1 MWLENVQSQSK
12 NNQNQPKN
20 VENQANWPKNIQ
32 KVHNL
37 LQYSNLGQ
45 KMRDFRLNS
54 YCWSPNLM
62 GSSFLASH
70 TICTSVENIW
80 KCLQVFASYA
90 SACKW
95 IQNFRLKVLTRVF
108 KGLQVITGA
117 CKCKWLQVVASF
129 CKYLQVVANVCLQLF
144 AIVCNCLQMVE
155 SGCYC

>member
-1 MWLENVQSQSK
+1 M
-12 NNQNQPKN
+12 
-20 VENQANWPKNIQ
+20 
-32 KVHNL
+32 HNL
-37 LQYSNLGQ
+37 LQYSSLGQ
-45 KMRDFRLNS
+45 KTRDFNLNS

-80 KCLQVFASYA
+80 KCLQVLANYP

-95 IQNFRLKVLTRVF
+95 MQNFWLKVLTRVS

-129 CKYLQVVANVCLQLF
+129 CKYLQVFANVWKCLQLF
-144 AIVCNCLQMVE
+144 AIACNCLQMVE